1 MKRLFADIC
10 IILSI
15 MMKRFI
21 RQGLTAILLPLF
33 SSENVAIAS
42 IFQEETDATAV
53 HQHAYVQKETQILFS
68 LLAEESEERD
78 ERNDSMLPAEHR
90 SLHPNHFPLFTSNKI
105 SRYGDPNIL
114 VRNVP
119 IYTYHCTL
127 II

>member
-1 MKRLFADIC
+1 
-10 IILSI
+10 
-15 MMKRFI
+15 MMTRI
-21 RQGLTAILLPLF
+21 VRQGLTAVLLLLF

-42 IFQEETDATAV
+42 IFQDETETTAV
-53 HQHAYVQKETQILFS
+53 HQHAYVQKENQILFS

-78 ERNDSMLPAEHR
+78 ERNDSVIPDER
-90 SLHPNHFPLFTSNKI
+90 DGLHLHHFPLFTSNKI

-119 IYTYHCTL
+119 IYTYHCSL

>member
-1 MKRLFADIC
+1 
-10 IILSI
+10 
-15 MMKRFI
+15 MMTRII
-21 RQGLTAILLPLF
+21 RQGLTAVLLLLF

-42 IFQEETDATAV
+42 IFHDETEATAV
-53 HQHAYVQKETQILFS
+53 HQHAYVQKENQILFS

-78 ERNDSMLPAEHR
+78 ERNDSVLPAER
-90 SLHPNHFPLFTSNKI
+90 DGLHPHHFPLFTSNKI

-119 IYTYHCTL
+119 IYTYHCSL

>member
-1 MKRLFADIC
+1 
-10 IILSI
+10 

-21 RQGLTAILLPLF
+21 RQGLTAILLLLF

-53 HQHAYVQKETQILFS
+53 HQHAYVQKENQILFS

-78 ERNDSMLPAEHR
+78 ERNDSMLSAER
-90 SLHPNHFPLFTSNKI
+90 GSLHLHHFPLFTSNKI